1 MGDIIQQ
8 MIEGAAAIAAKIL
21 TGKQTKKTEIIVQQS
36 MGTEN
41 LSIMLNNLIKQG
53 KYNEAENILFEQLEI
68 YPTIDIYNVGLEF
81 FECLDNLSDGT
92 LEENSYSRAEIVQGI
107 QDMTRLLI
115 KVTKHREVAEED
127 IEEHERV

>member
-1 MGDIIQQ
+1 MSDIIQQ

-21 TGKQTKKTEIIVQQS
+21 TGKTTKKTEIIVEQS

-41 LSIMLNNLIKQG
+41 LSIMLHQLTKEG
-53 KYNEAENILFEQLEI
+53 KYNKAENLLFEQLEI

-81 FECLDNLSDGT
+81 FEELDGLSDEQLAKGK
-92 LEENSYSRAEIVQGI
+92 YSRAEIEQGI

-115 KVTKHREVAEED
+115 KVTKHREVED
-127 IEEHERV
+127 

>member
-41 LSIMLNNLIKQG
+41 LSIMLNDLIRQG
-53 KYNEAENILFEQLEI
+53 KYNDAENLLFEQLEI

-81 FECLDNLSDGT
+81 YECLSDLSD
-92 LEENSYSRAEIVQGI
+92 EELAKSSYSREEILQGV

-115 KVTKHREVAEED
+115 EVTKHREIEDNEE
-127 IEEHERV
+127 E

>member
-1 MGDIIQQ
+1 MSDIIQQ

-21 TGKQTKKTEIIVQQS
+21 TGKTAKKTEIIVEQS

-41 LSIMLNNLIKQG
+41 LSIMLHQFVKEG
-53 KYNEAENILFEQLEI
+53 KYNKAENLLFEQLEI

-81 FECLDNLSDGT
+81 FEELDGLSDKQ
-92 LEENSYSRAEIVQGI
+92 LEKGSYSRQEIAQGI

-115 KVTKHREVAEED
+115 KVTKHREIED
-127 IEEHERV
+127 

>member
-21 TGKQTKKTEIIVQQS
+21 TGKQTKKTEIIVQQAI
-36 MGTEN
+36 GAEN
-41 LSIMLNNLIKQG
+41 LSILLNEFIKQR
-53 KYNEAENILFEQLEI
+53 KYNEAENALFEQLEI

-81 FECLDNLSDGT
+81 YECLDNLSDEE
-92 LEENSYSRAEIVQGI
+92 LEKGSYSRAEIVQGI

-115 KVTKHREVAEED
+115 KITKHRVISDGEEEF
-127 IEEHERV
+127 I

>member
-1 MGDIIQQ
+1 MSDIIQQ

-21 TGKQTKKTEIIVQQS
+21 TGGQKGTKKTEIVVEQS

-41 LSIMLNNLIKQG
+41 LSLKLYHLVKEG
-53 KYNEAENILFEQLEI
+53 KYNKAENLLFEQLEI

-81 FECLDNLSDGT
+81 FETLDGLSDEQLAKG
-92 LEENSYSRAEIVQGI
+92 SYSREEIAQGI

-115 KVTKHREVAEED
+115 KVTKHREVEY
-127 IEEHERV
+127 